1 MSSIKST
8 QFDGDVSI
16 GRNLSLGGLFTVQ
29 GPSIMKGNVRIDGWL
44 DAKNIKGAN
53 KGIFTT
59 AEKLLKAYPR
69 PHDGWWAIVGT
80 SLPGP
85 IYVGEGGEWVATGE
99 TGGNPTLD
107 GDLYVKAI
115 EDLRQDLEEHITL
128 YDSHFDKE
136 GNLTAEKII
145 ANGPLVCVSNFAR
158 NSVTT
163 TAGLESFRIG
173 SSTNPNYGWGTY
185 IWSYD
190 NGHGFIQQSAQ
201 RGETFPLNIQP
212 FGGNVGINWGNN
224 SSAQYTLDVN
234 GAIRSTREIIARSI
248 DINEVFEADTL
259 SATINSIDVF
269 EVNSGTVLLNSNV
282 DITGNATIGGTLDVT
297 GGVTADALTIGEV
310 LISYDN
316 RILGPEISANV
327 LIVNGK
333 TVFTDEI
340 EVSEHVTIDRQGY
353 ITGVMYTGEV
363 DCTGYTQTEGVFVV
377 QSTEPME
384 LDTNVNIYQGLNV
397 TNNATVGG
405 KLSANV
411 LIVNGKTVFTDEM
424 KVSEHVTIDRQGYIT
439 GVMYTGEVDCTG
451 YTQTEGIF
459 VVQSTEPME
468 LDTNVNIYQ
477 GLNVTNNATV
487 GGKLSVTGLIQSYE
501 TVSAGKGLIAY
512 GGGLQIYSGGI
523 DCKGGDVQIADSLC
537 IKEKESYEYVQVLS
551 IPEDSPVIYI
561 GNFEDLDKGNYTG
574 IALWGETSIHG
585 NLNASSATIDT
596 SLVVNGPL
604 SLGNYAAFSNDFIN
618 LGDDTV
624 SDLNIQAV
632 NVNIEATNFNVDS
645 SIAVTGET
653 VLQDLSV
660 LGSAMFNS
668 GFWSIGRSSFE
679 YPIYMNCEMS
689 ESYPGI
695 YMQEL
700 QEYEHIRVIGFS
712 GDAAGNEYIDIG
724 EEQHADSQKYYR
736 GIRLNGAINTVK
748 GSLRVEESFTSL
760 GDFSLGD
767 VIYYTTGDDRVDFS
781 TDILLQIVDGLNGRE
796 MEHGAIKSYSFGCF
810 DYIRL
815 LGLTKNA
822 FSTDSIPSLEI
833 GSAEDYAK
841 DGYSGIKLFGDT
853 QIEGKLEARSGVVL
867 GPSMITVD
875 ASMAKVTISGQTV
888 RFDTS
893 IDARGSDISAR
904 NLALYGNIHLG
915 FHSVTALGIHTSL
928 TTEHADTGMLVH
940 LIGLQDIPNGMCV
953 LSIGSKSYASA
964 TAPDAIALVTSYESG
979 NIELI
984 GNVYIPQKLKL
995 GGATFTYDAIND
1007 CIVCDKRI
1015 ANAGAGK

>member
-1 MSSIKST
+1 M
-8 QFDGDVSI
+8 
-16 GRNLSLGGLFTVQ
+16 
-29 GPSIMKGNVRIDGWL
+29 
-44 DAKNIKGAN
+44 
-53 KGIFTT
+53 TT
-59 AEKLLKAYPR
+59 ADITSKISALRAEIEKDSVSPENVGYLLQLV
-69 PHDGWWAIVGT
+69 HDYTNSVKTLLTENLESLRKTIDNIEYDGLTSGGT
-80 SLPGP
+80 
-85 IYVGEGGEWVATGE
+85 I
-99 TGGNPTLD
+99 D
-107 GDLYVKAI
+107 GDLYVNGDARI
-115 EDLRQDLEEHITL
+115 SDCLLVDGVANFGSSVIVNDGFWAHGGAYI
-128 YDSHFDKE
+128 YD
-136 GNLTAEKII
+136 
-145 ANGPLVCVSNFAR
+145 
-158 NSVTT
+158 
-163 TAGLESFRIG
+163 GLEVFGPASF
-173 SSTNPNYGWGTY
+173 
-185 IWSYD
+185 
-190 NGHGFIQQSAQ
+190 
-201 RGETFPLNIQP
+201 LN
-212 FGGNVGINWGNN
+212 
-224 SSAQYTLDVN
+224 TLDVN

-333 TVFTDEI
+333 TVFTDEMK
-340 EVSEHVTIDRQGY
+340 VSEHVTIDRRGY

-363 DCTGYTQTEGVFVV
+363 DCTGYTQTEGAFVV

-405 KLSANV
+405 KLSANA
-411 LIVNGKTVFTDEM
+411 LIVN
-424 KVSEHVTIDRQGYIT
+424 
-439 GVMYTGEVDCTG
+439 
-451 YTQTEGIF
+451 
-459 VVQSTEPME
+459 
-468 LDTNVNIYQ
+468 
-477 GLNVTNNATV
+477 
-487 GGKLSVTGLIQSYE
+487 
-501 TVSAGKGLIAY
+501 
-512 GGGLQIYSGGI
+512 
-523 DCKGGDVQIADSLC
+523 
-537 IKEKESYEYVQVLS
+537 
-551 IPEDSPVIYI
+551 
-561 GNFEDLDKGNYTG
+561 
-574 IALWGETSIHG
+574 
-585 NLNASSATIDT
+585 
-596 SLVVNGPL
+596 
-604 SLGNYAAFSNDFIN
+604 
-618 LGDDTV
+618 
-624 SDLNIQAV
+624 
-632 NVNIEATNFNVDS
+632 
-645 SIAVTGET
+645 GET

-660 LGSAMFNS
+660 LGSAKFNS

-700 QEYEHIRVIGFS
+700 QEHEHIRVIGFS

-760 GDFSLGD
+760 GSFNLGD
-767 VIYYTTGDDRVDFS
+767 VMYYSTGDDSVNFS
-781 TDILLQIVDGLNGRE
+781 TDILLQIVDGLKGRE

-833 GSAEDYAK
+833 GSAEDYAQ

-853 QIEGKLEARSGVVL
+853 H
-867 GPSMITVD
+867 VD
-875 ASMAKVTISGQTV
+875 
-888 RFDTS
+888 
-893 IDARGSDISAR
+893 
-904 NLALYGNIHLG
+904 GNIHLG
-915 FHSVTALGIHTSL
+915 YHSDTAQGIHTSL
-928 TTEHADTGMLVH
+928 TTEHAGMKIH
-940 LIGLQDIPNGMCV
+940 LIGLQDTTNGMCL
-953 LSIGSKSYASA
+953 LSIGSKSDASV
-964 TAPDAIALVTSYESG
+964 TAPDAIVLVTSYESG
-979 NIELI
+979 SIELI

-995 GGATFTYDAIND
+995 GGATFTYDAKND

>member
-424 KVSEHVTIDRQGYIT
+424 KVSEHVTIDRRGYIT

-451 YTQTEGIF
+451 YTQTEGAF

-523 DCKGGDVQIADSLC
+523 DCKGGDVQIADALC

-561 GNFEDLDKGNYTG
+561 GNFEDLDKGNYAG

-624 SDLNIQAV
+624 SDLNIRAV

-689 ESYPGI
+689 KSYPGI

-833 GSAEDYAK
+833 GSAEDYAQ

-853 QIEGKLEARSGVVL
+853 H
-867 GPSMITVD
+867 VD
-875 ASMAKVTISGQTV
+875 
-888 RFDTS
+888 
-893 IDARGSDISAR
+893 
-904 NLALYGNIHLG
+904 GNIHLG
-915 FHSVTALGIHTSL
+915 YHSNTALGVHTSL
-928 TTEHADTGMLVH
+928 TTEFAGMLVH
-940 LIGLQDIPNGMCV
+940 LIGLQDTTNGMCL

-964 TAPDAIALVTSYESG
+964 NAPDAIVLVTSYDSG
-979 NIELI
+979 SIELI

>member
-59 AEKLLKAYPR
+59 AERLIKAYPR

-85 IYVGEGGEWVATGE
+85 IYVGEGGKWVATGE

-128 YDSHFDKE
+128 YDSHFDKD

-145 ANGPLVCVSNFAR
+145 ANGPLVCVSDFDS

-173 SSTNPNYGWGTY
+173 SSTNPKDGWGTY

-190 NGHGFIQQSAQ
+190 NGHGFIQQGSAET
-201 RGETFPLNIQP
+201 GETFPLNLQP

-234 GAIRSTREIIARSI
+234 GAIRSTSVIIAKSI
-248 DINEVFEADTL
+248 DINEVFEADTF
-259 SATINSIDVF
+259 SATLSSIDVF

-297 GGVTADALTIGEV
+297 GGVTADGLTIGEV

-316 RILGPEISANV
+316 RILGPEVNANV

-363 DCTGYTQTEGVFVV
+363 DCTGYTQQEGVFVV
-377 QSTEPME
+377 QS
-384 LDTNVNIYQGLNV
+384 
-397 TNNATVGG
+397 
-405 KLSANV
+405 S
-411 LIVNGKTVFTDEM
+411 
-424 KVSEHVTIDRQGYIT
+424 
-439 GVMYTGEVDCTG
+439 
-451 YTQTEGIF
+451 
-459 VVQSTEPME
+459 EPME

-501 TVSAGKGLIAY
+501 TISASKGLIAY
-512 GGGLQIYSGGI
+512 GGGLQIYNGGI
-523 DCKGGDVQIADSLC
+523 DCKGGDVQIADSLR
-537 IKEKESYEYVQVLS
+537 IKEKESYKYVQVLS

-561 GNFEDLDKGNYTG
+561 GNFEDLDKGNYVG

-618 LGDDTV
+618 LGGGTV

-653 VLQDLSV
+653 LLQDLSV
-660 LGSAMFNS
+660 TGSAIFNS

-700 QEYEHIRVIGFS
+700 QEWEHIRVIGFS

-724 EEQHADSQKYYR
+724 EEQHANSQKYYR

-748 GSLRVEESFTSL
+748 GNLRVEESFTSL
-760 GDFSLGD
+760 GSFNLGS
-767 VIYYTTGDDRVDFS
+767 VMYYSTGDDTVDFS
-781 TDILLQIVDGLNGRE
+781 TDIILQIVDGLNGRE
-796 MEHGAIKSYSFGCF
+796 MEHGAIKSYSCGCF

-833 GSAEDYAK
+833 GSAEDYAQ
-841 DGYSGIKLFGDT
+841 GYSDIKLFGNTLVEGILSTSGNAFLRPWTDDDGVERNSALYAYSTDT
-853 QIEGKLEARSGVVL
+853 SREHLIGLGGDPAQMLYIEIGAECDSAERIFLNLPTAVYGTLSATGIDAYCALSVGGGDILSLDEETFYLEVSNAT
-867 GPSMITVD
+867 ID
-875 ASMAKVTISGQTV
+875 ASVDFMGGASFADTIFTNKGINT
-888 RFDTS
+888 
-893 IDARGSDISAR
+893 G
-904 NLALYGNIHLG
+904 GNIHLG
-915 FHSVTALGIHTSL
+915 YHTNTALGIHTSL
-928 TTEHADTGMLVH
+928 TTEHADTGMLIH
-940 LIGLQDIPNGMCV
+940 LIGLQDTTNGKSL
-953 LSIGSKSYASA
+953 LSIGSKSYVSA
-964 TAPDAIALVTSYESG
+964 TAPDAIILITSHDVGS
-979 NIELI
+979 IELM
-984 GNVYIPQKLKL
+984 GNVYVPQTFRL
-995 GGATFTYDAIND
+995 GGATFTYDATYD
-1007 CIVCDKRI
+1007 RVVCDKQI
-1015 ANAGAGK
+1015 VNAGAGK

>member
-1 MSSIKST
+1 M
-8 QFDGDVSI
+8 
-16 GRNLSLGGLFTVQ
+16 
-29 GPSIMKGNVRIDGWL
+29 
-44 DAKNIKGAN
+44 
-53 KGIFTT
+53 TT
-59 AEKLLKAYPR
+59 ADITSKISALRAEIEKDSVSPENVGYLLQLV
-69 PHDGWWAIVGT
+69 HDYTNSVKTLLTENLESLRKTIDNIEYDGLTSGGT
-80 SLPGP
+80 
-85 IYVGEGGEWVATGE
+85 I
-99 TGGNPTLD
+99 D
-107 GDLYVKAI
+107 GDLYVNGDARI
-115 EDLRQDLEEHITL
+115 SDCLLVDGVANFGSSVIVNDGFWAHGGAYI
-128 YDSHFDKE
+128 YD
-136 GNLTAEKII
+136 
-145 ANGPLVCVSNFAR
+145 
-158 NSVTT
+158 
-163 TAGLESFRIG
+163 GLEVFGPASF
-173 SSTNPNYGWGTY
+173 
-185 IWSYD
+185 
-190 NGHGFIQQSAQ
+190 
-201 RGETFPLNIQP
+201 LN
-212 FGGNVGINWGNN
+212 
-224 SSAQYTLDVN
+224 TLDVN
-234 GAIRSTREIIARSI
+234 GAIRSTREIIARRI

-451 YTQTEGIF
+451 YTQTEGVF

-501 TVSAGKGLIAY
+501 TVSAAKGLIAY
-512 GGGLQIYSGGI
+512 GGGLKVYGGGI
-523 DCKGGDVQIADSLC
+523 DCKGGDVQIADALC

-561 GNFEDLDKGNYTG
+561 GNFEDLDKGNYAG

-624 SDLNIQAV
+624 SDLNIRAV

-645 SIAVTGET
+645 SIAV
-653 VLQDLSV
+653 
-660 LGSAMFNS
+660 
-668 GFWSIGRSSFE
+668 
-679 YPIYMNCEMS
+679 
-689 ESYPGI
+689 
-695 YMQEL
+695 
-700 QEYEHIRVIGFS
+700 
-712 GDAAGNEYIDIG
+712 
-724 EEQHADSQKYYR
+724 
-736 GIRLNGAINTVK
+736 K

-760 GDFSLGD
+760 GNFNLGD
-767 VIYYTTGDDRVDFS
+767 VIYYTTGDDSVNFS

-796 MEHGAIKSYSFGCF
+796 MEYGAIKSYSFGCF

-853 QIEGKLEARSGVVL
+853 QIKGKLEARSGVVL
-867 GPSMITVD
+867 GPDLITVD
-875 ASMAKVTISGQTV
+875 ASRAKVTISGQTV
-888 RFDTS
+888 RFNTV
-893 IDARGSDISAR
+893 IDASGSSISAR
-904 NLALYGNIHLG
+904 NLALCGNIHLG
-915 FHSVTALGIHTSL
+915 YHSITALGVHTSL

-940 LIGLQDIPNGMCV
+940 LIGLQDTTNGMCL

-964 TAPDAIALVTSYESG
+964 TAPDAIVLFTSYESG
-979 NIELI
+979 SIELI
-984 GNVYIPQKLKL
+984 GNVYVPQTFRI

>member
-1 MSSIKST
+1 M
-8 QFDGDVSI
+8 
-16 GRNLSLGGLFTVQ
+16 
-29 GPSIMKGNVRIDGWL
+29 
-44 DAKNIKGAN
+44 
-53 KGIFTT
+53 TT
-59 AEKLLKAYPR
+59 ADITSKISALRAEIEKDSVSPENVGYLLQLV
-69 PHDGWWAIVGT
+69 HDYTNSVKTLLTENLESLRKTIDNIEYDGLTSGGT
-80 SLPGP
+80 
-85 IYVGEGGEWVATGE
+85 I
-99 TGGNPTLD
+99 D
-107 GDLYVKAI
+107 GDLYVNGDARI
-115 EDLRQDLEEHITL
+115 SDCLLVDGVANFGSSVIVNDGFWAHGGAYI
-128 YDSHFDKE
+128 YD
-136 GNLTAEKII
+136 
-145 ANGPLVCVSNFAR
+145 
-158 NSVTT
+158 
-163 TAGLESFRIG
+163 GLEVFGPASF
-173 SSTNPNYGWGTY
+173 
-185 IWSYD
+185 
-190 NGHGFIQQSAQ
+190 
-201 RGETFPLNIQP
+201 LN
-212 FGGNVGINWGNN
+212 
-224 SSAQYTLDVN
+224 TLDVN

-333 TVFTDEI
+333 TVFTDE
-340 EVSEHVTIDRQGY
+340 
-353 ITGVMYTGEV
+353 
-363 DCTGYTQTEGVFVV
+363 
-377 QSTEPME
+377 
-384 LDTNVNIYQGLNV
+384 
-397 TNNATVGG
+397 
-405 KLSANV
+405 
-411 LIVNGKTVFTDEM
+411 M

-439 GVMYTGEVDCTG
+439 GVMYTGAVDCTG
-451 YTQTEGIF
+451 YTQTEGVF

-904 NLALYGNIHLG
+904 NLSLYGNIHLG

>member
-59 AEKLLKAYPR
+59 AEKLIKAYPR

-145 ANGPLVCVSNFAR
+145 ANGPLVCVSDFDS

-190 NGHGFIQQSAQ
+190 NGHGFIQQGSQ
-201 RGETFPLNIQP
+201 TGETFTLKLQP

-234 GAIRSTREIIARSI
+234 GAIRSTREIIAKRI

-297 GGVTADALTIGEV
+297 GGVTADGLTIGEV

-316 RILGPEISANV
+316 RILGPELNANV

-363 DCTGYTQTEGVFVV
+363 DCTGYTQQEGVFVV
-377 QSTEPME
+377 QSSEPME

-397 TNNATVGG
+397 A
-405 KLSANV
+405 
-411 LIVNGKTVFTDEM
+411 
-424 KVSEHVTIDRQGYIT
+424 
-439 GVMYTGEVDCTG
+439 
-451 YTQTEGIF
+451 
-459 VVQSTEPME
+459 
-468 LDTNVNIYQ
+468 
-477 GLNVTNNATV
+477 NNATV
-487 GGKLSVTGLIQSYE
+487 GGKLSVTGFIQSYE
-501 TVSAGKGLIAY
+501 TVSAAKGLIAY

-561 GNFEDLDKGNYTG
+561 GNFEDLDKGNYAG

-604 SLGNYAAFSNDFIN
+604 SLGNYAAFSNDCIS
-618 LGDDTV
+618 LGNDVV

-653 VLQDLSV
+653 LLQDLSV
-660 LGSAMFNS
+660 TGSAIFNS
-668 GFWSIGRSSFE
+668 GFWSIGQSSFE

-712 GDAAGNEYIDIG
+712 EDAAGNEYIDIG
-724 EEQHADSQKYYR
+724 EEQYADSQKYYR

-760 GDFSLGD
+760 GSFNLGD
-767 VIYYTTGDDRVDFS
+767 VMYYSTGDDSVDFS

-833 GSAEDYAK
+833 GSAEDYAQ
-841 DGYSGIKLFGDT
+841 DGYSGIRLFGDT
-853 QIEGKLEARSGVVL
+853 H
-867 GPSMITVD
+867 VD
-875 ASMAKVTISGQTV
+875 
-888 RFDTS
+888 
-893 IDARGSDISAR
+893 
-904 NLALYGNIHLG
+904 GNIHLG
-915 FHSVTALGIHTSL
+915 YHSNTALGVHTSL
-928 TTEHADTGMLVH
+928 TTEFADTGMKVH
-940 LIGLQDIPNGMCV
+940 LIGLQDTTNGKCL

-964 TAPDAIALVTSYESG
+964 TAPDAIVLVTSYESG
-979 NIELI
+979 SIELI
-984 GNVYIPQKLKL
+984 GNVYVPQTFKL
-995 GGATFTYDAIND
+995 GGATFTYDATND
-1007 CIVCDKRI
+1007 RVVCDKRI
-1015 ANAGAGK
+1015 VNAGAEK

>member
-59 AEKLLKAYPR
+59 AEKLIKAYPR

-145 ANGPLVCVSNFAR
+145 ANGPLVCVSDFDS

-190 NGHGFIQQSAQ
+190 NGHGFIQQGSQ
-201 RGETFPLNIQP
+201 TGETFTLKLQP

-234 GAIRSTREIIARSI
+234 GAIRSTREIIAKRI

-297 GGVTADALTIGEV
+297 GGVTADGLTIGEV

-316 RILGPEISANV
+316 RILGPELNANV

-363 DCTGYTQTEGVFVV
+363 DCTGYTQQEGVFVV
-377 QSTEPME
+377 QSSEPME

-397 TNNATVGG
+397 ANNATVGG
-405 KLSANV
+405 KLSVTGFIQSYETVSAAKGLIAYGGGLQIYSGGIDCKGGNATIGGTLDVTGGVTADGLTIGEVLISYDNRILGPELNANV
-411 LIVNGKTVFTDEM
+411 LIVNGKTVFTDEIE
-424 KVSEHVTIDRQGYIT
+424 VSEHVTIDRQGYIT

-451 YTQTEGIF
+451 YTQQEGVF
-459 VVQSTEPME
+459 VVQSSEPME

-477 GLNVTNNATV
+477 GLNV
-487 GGKLSVTGLIQSYE
+487 
-501 TVSAGKGLIAY
+501 
-512 GGGLQIYSGGI
+512 
-523 DCKGGDVQIADSLC
+523 
-537 IKEKESYEYVQVLS
+537 
-551 IPEDSPVIYI
+551 
-561 GNFEDLDKGNYTG
+561 
-574 IALWGETSIHG
+574 
-585 NLNASSATIDT
+585 
-596 SLVVNGPL
+596 
-604 SLGNYAAFSNDFIN
+604 
-618 LGDDTV
+618 
-624 SDLNIQAV
+624 
-632 NVNIEATNFNVDS
+632 DS

-653 VLQDLSV
+653 LLQDLSV
-660 LGSAMFNS
+660 TGSAIFNS
-668 GFWSIGRSSFE
+668 GFWSIGQSSFE

-712 GDAAGNEYIDIG
+712 EDAAGNEYIDIG
-724 EEQHADSQKYYR
+724 EEQYADSQKYYR

-748 GSLRVEESFTSL
+748 GSLRVEESFTSP
-760 GDFSLGD
+760 GSFNLGD
-767 VIYYTTGDDRVDFS
+767 VMYYSTGDDRVDFS

-833 GSAEDYAK
+833 GSAEDYAQ
-841 DGYSGIKLFGDT
+841 DGYSGIRLFGDT
-853 QIEGKLEARSGVVL
+853 H
-867 GPSMITVD
+867 VD
-875 ASMAKVTISGQTV
+875 
-888 RFDTS
+888 
-893 IDARGSDISAR
+893 
-904 NLALYGNIHLG
+904 GNIHLG
-915 FHSVTALGIHTSL
+915 YHSNTALGVHTSL
-928 TTEHADTGMLVH
+928 TTEFADTGMKVH
-940 LIGLQDIPNGMCV
+940 LIGLQDTTNGKCL
-953 LSIGSKSYASA
+953 LSIGSKSYVSA
-964 TAPDAIALVTSYESG
+964 TTPDAIVLVTSYESG
-979 NIELI
+979 SIELI
-984 GNVYIPQKLKL
+984 GNVYVPQTFKL

-1007 CIVCDKRI
+1007 RVVCDKRI
-1015 ANAGAGK
+1015 VNAGAEK

>member
-145 ANGPLVCVSNFAR
+145 AIGPLVCVSNFAR

-316 RILGPEISANV
+316 SILGPEISANV
-327 LIVNGK
+327 LIV
-333 TVFTDEI
+333 I
-340 EVSEHVTIDRQGY
+340 
-353 ITGVMYTGEV
+353 
-363 DCTGYTQTEGVFVV
+363 
-377 QSTEPME
+377 
-384 LDTNVNIYQGLNV
+384 
-397 TNNATVGG
+397 
-405 KLSANV
+405 
-411 LIVNGKTVFTDEM
+411 GKTVFTDEM

-477 GLNVTNNATV
+477 GLNVTNYATV

-561 GNFEDLDKGNYTG
+561 GNFADLDKGNYTG

-596 SLVVNGPL
+596 SIVVNGPL

-624 SDLNIQAV
+624 SDLNIRAV

>member
-1 MSSIKST
+1 M
-8 QFDGDVSI
+8 
-16 GRNLSLGGLFTVQ
+16 
-29 GPSIMKGNVRIDGWL
+29 
-44 DAKNIKGAN
+44 
-53 KGIFTT
+53 TT
-59 AEKLLKAYPR
+59 ADITSKISALRAEIEKDSVSPENVGYLLQLV
-69 PHDGWWAIVGT
+69 HDYTNSVKTLLTENLESLRKTIDNIEYDGLTSGGT
-80 SLPGP
+80 
-85 IYVGEGGEWVATGE
+85 I
-99 TGGNPTLD
+99 D
-107 GDLYVKAI
+107 GDLYVNGDARI
-115 EDLRQDLEEHITL
+115 SDCLLVDGVANFGSSVIVNDGFWAHAGAYI
-128 YDSHFDKE
+128 YD
-136 GNLTAEKII
+136 
-145 ANGPLVCVSNFAR
+145 
-158 NSVTT
+158 
-163 TAGLESFRIG
+163 GLEVFGPASF
-173 SSTNPNYGWGTY
+173 
-185 IWSYD
+185 
-190 NGHGFIQQSAQ
+190 
-201 RGETFPLNIQP
+201 LN
-212 FGGNVGINWGNN
+212 
-224 SSAQYTLDVN
+224 TLDVN
-234 GAIRSTREIIARSI
+234 GAIRSSSEIIAKSI

-333 TVFTDEI
+333 TVFTDEMK
-340 EVSEHVTIDRQGY
+340 VSEHVTIDRQGY
-353 ITGVMYTGEV
+353 ITGVMYTGAV
-363 DCTGYTQTEGVFVV
+363 DCTGYTQTEGIFVV

-439 GVMYTGEVDCTG
+439 GVMYTGAVDCTG

-512 GGGLQIYSGGI
+512 GGGLRIYSGGI

-561 GNFEDLDKGNYTG
+561 GNFEDLDKGNYAG

-624 SDLNIQAV
+624 SDLNIRAV

-645 SIAVTGET
+645 SIAV
-653 VLQDLSV
+653 
-660 LGSAMFNS
+660 
-668 GFWSIGRSSFE
+668 
-679 YPIYMNCEMS
+679 
-689 ESYPGI
+689 
-695 YMQEL
+695 
-700 QEYEHIRVIGFS
+700 
-712 GDAAGNEYIDIG
+712 
-724 EEQHADSQKYYR
+724 
-736 GIRLNGAINTVK
+736 K

-760 GDFSLGD
+760 GNFNLGD
-767 VIYYTTGDDRVDFS
+767 VIYYSTGDDSVNFS

-853 QIEGKLEARSGVVL
+853 QIKGKLEARSSAVI
-867 GPSMITVD
+867 GPDLIKVD
-875 ASMAKVTISGQTV
+875 AGIAKVSISGQAV
-888 RFDTS
+888 RFNTS
-893 IDARGSDISAR
+893 IDAKGFGISAS

-915 FHSVTALGIHTSL
+915 YHSDTAQGIHTSL
-928 TTEHADTGMLVH
+928 TTEHADTGMKIH
-940 LIGLQDIPNGMCV
+940 LIGLQDTTNGKCL

-964 TAPDAIALVTSYESG
+964 NAPDAIVLVTSYESG
-979 NIELI
+979 SIELI
-984 GNVYIPQKLKL
+984 GNVYVPQTFKL
-995 GGATFTYDAIND
+995 GGATFTYDATND
-1007 CIVCDKRI
+1007 RVICDKQI
-1015 ANAGAGK
+1015 VNASA

>member
-363 DCTGYTQTEGVFVV
+363 DCTGYTQTEGV
-377 QSTEPME
+377 
-384 LDTNVNIYQGLNV
+384 
-397 TNNATVGG
+397 
-405 KLSANV
+405 
-411 LIVNGKTVFTDEM
+411 
-424 KVSEHVTIDRQGYIT
+424 
-439 GVMYTGEVDCTG
+439 
-451 YTQTEGIF
+451 F

>member
-1 MSSIKST
+1 M
-8 QFDGDVSI
+8 
-16 GRNLSLGGLFTVQ
+16 
-29 GPSIMKGNVRIDGWL
+29 
-44 DAKNIKGAN
+44 
-53 KGIFTT
+53 TT
-59 AEKLLKAYPR
+59 ADITSKISALRAEIEKDSVSPENVGYLLQLV
-69 PHDGWWAIVGT
+69 HDYTNSVKTLLTENLESLRKTIDNIEYDGLTSGGT
-80 SLPGP
+80 
-85 IYVGEGGEWVATGE
+85 I
-99 TGGNPTLD
+99 D
-107 GDLYVKAI
+107 GDLYVNGDARI
-115 EDLRQDLEEHITL
+115 SDCLLVDGVANFGSSVIVNDGFWAHGGAYI
-128 YDSHFDKE
+128 YD
-136 GNLTAEKII
+136 
-145 ANGPLVCVSNFAR
+145 
-158 NSVTT
+158 
-163 TAGLESFRIG
+163 GLEVFGPASF
-173 SSTNPNYGWGTY
+173 
-185 IWSYD
+185 
-190 NGHGFIQQSAQ
+190 
-201 RGETFPLNIQP
+201 LN
-212 FGGNVGINWGNN
+212 
-224 SSAQYTLDVN
+224 TLDVN

-405 KLSANV
+405 KLSA
-411 LIVNGKTVFTDEM
+411 
-424 KVSEHVTIDRQGYIT
+424 
-439 GVMYTGEVDCTG
+439 
-451 YTQTEGIF
+451 
-459 VVQSTEPME
+459 
-468 LDTNVNIYQ
+468 
-477 GLNVTNNATV
+477 
-487 GGKLSVTGLIQSYE
+487 TGLIQSYE

-523 DCKGGDVQIADSLC
+523 DCKGGDVQIADALC

-551 IPEDSPVIYI
+551 IPEDSPVICI
-561 GNFEDLDKGNYTG
+561 GNFEDLDKGNYAG

-689 ESYPGI
+689 KSYPGI

-833 GSAEDYAK
+833 GSAEDYAQ

-853 QIEGKLEARSGVVL
+853 H
-867 GPSMITVD
+867 VD
-875 ASMAKVTISGQTV
+875 
-888 RFDTS
+888 
-893 IDARGSDISAR
+893 
-904 NLALYGNIHLG
+904 GNIHLG
-915 FHSVTALGIHTSL
+915 FHSITALGIHTSL

>member
-1 MSSIKST
+1 M
-8 QFDGDVSI
+8 
-16 GRNLSLGGLFTVQ
+16 
-29 GPSIMKGNVRIDGWL
+29 
-44 DAKNIKGAN
+44 
-53 KGIFTT
+53 TT
-59 AEKLLKAYPR
+59 ADITSKISALRAEIEKDSVSPENVGYLLQLV
-69 PHDGWWAIVGT
+69 HDYTNSVKTLLTENLESLRKTIDNIEYDGLTSGGT
-80 SLPGP
+80 
-85 IYVGEGGEWVATGE
+85 I
-99 TGGNPTLD
+99 D
-107 GDLYVKAI
+107 GDLYVNGDARI
-115 EDLRQDLEEHITL
+115 SDCLLVDGVANFGSSVIVNDGFWAHGGAYI
-128 YDSHFDKE
+128 YD
-136 GNLTAEKII
+136 
-145 ANGPLVCVSNFAR
+145 
-158 NSVTT
+158 
-163 TAGLESFRIG
+163 GLEVFGPASF
-173 SSTNPNYGWGTY
+173 
-185 IWSYD
+185 
-190 NGHGFIQQSAQ
+190 
-201 RGETFPLNIQP
+201 LN
-212 FGGNVGINWGNN
+212 
-224 SSAQYTLDVN
+224 TLDVN
-234 GAIRSTREIIARSI
+234 GAIRSSSEIIAKSI
-248 DINEVFEADTL
+248 DINEVFEADAL

-269 EVNSGTVLLNSNV
+269 EVNSSTVLLNSNV

-405 KLSANV
+405 KLS
-411 LIVNGKTVFTDEM
+411 
-424 KVSEHVTIDRQGYIT
+424 
-439 GVMYTGEVDCTG
+439 
-451 YTQTEGIF
+451 
-459 VVQSTEPME
+459 
-468 LDTNVNIYQ
+468 
-477 GLNVTNNATV
+477 
-487 GGKLSVTGLIQSYE
+487 VTGLIQSYE

-512 GGGLQIYSGGI
+512 GGGLRIYSGGI

-561 GNFEDLDKGNYTG
+561 GNFEDLDKGNYAG

-624 SDLNIQAV
+624 SDLNIRAV

-645 SIAVTGET
+645 SI
-653 VLQDLSV
+653 
-660 LGSAMFNS
+660 
-668 GFWSIGRSSFE
+668 
-679 YPIYMNCEMS
+679 
-689 ESYPGI
+689 
-695 YMQEL
+695 
-700 QEYEHIRVIGFS
+700 
-712 GDAAGNEYIDIG
+712 
-724 EEQHADSQKYYR
+724 
-736 GIRLNGAINTVK
+736 TVK
-748 GSLRVEESFTSL
+748 GHLRVEESFTSPGNFNL
-760 GDFSLGD
+760 GN

-833 GSAEDYAK
+833 GSAEDYAQ

-853 QIEGKLEARSGVVL
+853 H
-867 GPSMITVD
+867 VD
-875 ASMAKVTISGQTV
+875 
-888 RFDTS
+888 
-893 IDARGSDISAR
+893 
-904 NLALYGNIHLG
+904 GNIHLG
-915 FHSVTALGIHTSL
+915 YHSNTALGVHTSL
-928 TTEHADTGMLVH
+928 TTEFADTGMLVH
-940 LIGLQDIPNGMCV
+940 LIGLQDTTNGKSL

-964 TAPDAIALVTSYESG
+964 TAPDAITLITSHGVGS
-979 NIELI
+979 IELI
-984 GNVYIPQKLKL
+984 GNVYVPQTFRI

>member
-1 MSSIKST
+1 MFDMSSIKST

-59 AEKLLKAYPR
+59 AENLIKAYPR

-85 IYVGEGGEWVATGE
+85 IYVGEGGKWVATGE

-128 YDSHFDKE
+128 YDSHFDKD

-145 ANGPLVCVSNFAR
+145 ANGALMCVSDFNS

-173 SSTNPNYGWGTY
+173 SSTNPKDGWGTY
-185 IWSYD
+185 IWSYG
-190 NGHGFIQQSAQ
+190 NGHGFIQQGSA
-201 RGETFPLNIQP
+201 ETGKTFTLKLQP

-234 GAIRSTREIIARSI
+234 GAIRSTSKIIAKSI
-248 DINEVFEADTL
+248 DINEAFEADTL

-269 EVNSGTVLLNSNV
+269 EVNSGTVLLNSDV

-316 RILGPEISANV
+316 RILGPEINANV

-340 EVSEHVTIDRQGY
+340 E
-353 ITGVMYTGEV
+353 
-363 DCTGYTQTEGVFVV
+363 
-377 QSTEPME
+377 
-384 LDTNVNIYQGLNV
+384 
-397 TNNATVGG
+397 
-405 KLSANV
+405 
-411 LIVNGKTVFTDEM
+411 
-424 KVSEHVTIDRQGYIT
+424 VSEHVTIDRQGYIT

-487 GGKLSVTGLIQSYE
+487 GGSLVTGLIH
-501 TVSAGKGLIAY
+501 
-512 GGGLQIYSGGI
+512 
-523 DCKGGDVQIADSLC
+523 CKGVLC

-561 GNFEDLDKGNYTG
+561 GNYEDLDKGNYVG

-596 SLVVNGPL
+596 SLVVNASL
-604 SLGNYAAFSNDFIN
+604 SLGNYASFSNDFIN
-618 LGDDTV
+618 LGDGTV

-653 VLQDLSV
+653 LLQDLSV
-660 LGSAMFNS
+660 TGSAIFNS

-679 YPIYMNCEMS
+679 HPIYMGCEMS
-689 ESYPGI
+689 EIYPGI

-700 QEYEHIRVIGFS
+700 QEWEHIRVIGFS
-712 GDAAGNEYIDIG
+712 ADAAGNEYIDIG
-724 EEQHADSQKYYR
+724 EEQYADSQKYYR

-748 GSLRVEESFTSL
+748 GNLRVEGSFTSL
-760 GDFSLGD
+760 SYFNLGD
-767 VIYYTTGDDRVDFS
+767 VMHYTTGDDSVDFS

-810 DYIRL
+810 DFIRL

-822 FSTDSIPSLEI
+822 YSTNSIPSLEI
-833 GSAEDYAK
+833 GSAEDYAQ
-841 DGYSGIKLFGDT
+841 DGYSDIKLFGATHVEGFLTSSGNIFLSPWIDEDKVEHYSALYAYST
-853 QIEGKLEARSGVVL
+853 GASREHLIGLGGDPNQRLYIEIGAECDYAEYIYLNLSTTVYGMLSATGIDANCSLSVGGGDILSLDEETFYLEVSNAT
-867 GPSMITVD
+867 ID
-875 ASMAKVTISGQTV
+875 ASVDFMGGAN
-888 RFDTS
+888 FA
-893 IDARGSDISAR
+893 DAIFTNKGI
-904 NLALYGNIHLG
+904 NTGGNIHLG
-915 FHSVTALGIHTSL
+915 YHTNIALGVHTSL
-928 TTEHADTGMLVH
+928 TTEFADTGMQVH
-940 LIGLQDIPNGMCV
+940 LIGLQDTNNGKCL

-964 TAPDAIALVTSYESG
+964 TAPDAITLITSHEVGS
-979 NIELI
+979 IELL
-984 GNVYIPQKLKL
+984 GNVYVPQTFRI
-995 GGATFTYDAIND
+995 GGATFTYDATYD
-1007 CIVCDKRI
+1007 RVVCDKQI
-1015 ANAGAGK
+1015 VNAGAGK

>member
-1 MSSIKST
+1 M
-8 QFDGDVSI
+8 
-16 GRNLSLGGLFTVQ
+16 
-29 GPSIMKGNVRIDGWL
+29 
-44 DAKNIKGAN
+44 
-53 KGIFTT
+53 TT
-59 AEKLLKAYPR
+59 ADITSKISALRAEIEKDSVSPENVGYLLQLV
-69 PHDGWWAIVGT
+69 HDYTNSVKTLLTENLESLRKTIDNIEYDGLTSGGT
-80 SLPGP
+80 
-85 IYVGEGGEWVATGE
+85 I
-99 TGGNPTLD
+99 D
-107 GDLYVKAI
+107 GDLYVNGDARI
-115 EDLRQDLEEHITL
+115 SDCLLVDGVANFGSSVIVNDGFWAHAGAYI
-128 YDSHFDKE
+128 YD
-136 GNLTAEKII
+136 
-145 ANGPLVCVSNFAR
+145 
-158 NSVTT
+158 
-163 TAGLESFRIG
+163 GLEVFGPASF
-173 SSTNPNYGWGTY
+173 
-185 IWSYD
+185 
-190 NGHGFIQQSAQ
+190 
-201 RGETFPLNIQP
+201 LN
-212 FGGNVGINWGNN
+212 
-224 SSAQYTLDVN
+224 TLDVN
-234 GAIRSTREIIARSI
+234 GAIRSSSEIIAKSI

-333 TVFTDEI
+333 TVFTDE
-340 EVSEHVTIDRQGY
+340 
-353 ITGVMYTGEV
+353 
-363 DCTGYTQTEGVFVV
+363 
-377 QSTEPME
+377 
-384 LDTNVNIYQGLNV
+384 
-397 TNNATVGG
+397 
-405 KLSANV
+405 
-411 LIVNGKTVFTDEM
+411 M

-439 GVMYTGEVDCTG
+439 GVMYTGAVDCTG

-512 GGGLQIYSGGI
+512 GGGLRIYSGGI

-561 GNFEDLDKGNYTG
+561 GNFEDLDKGNYAG

-624 SDLNIQAV
+624 SDLNIRAV

-645 SIAVTGET
+645 SIAV
-653 VLQDLSV
+653 
-660 LGSAMFNS
+660 
-668 GFWSIGRSSFE
+668 
-679 YPIYMNCEMS
+679 
-689 ESYPGI
+689 
-695 YMQEL
+695 
-700 QEYEHIRVIGFS
+700 
-712 GDAAGNEYIDIG
+712 
-724 EEQHADSQKYYR
+724 
-736 GIRLNGAINTVK
+736 K

-760 GDFSLGD
+760 GNFNLGD
-767 VIYYTTGDDRVDFS
+767 VIYYSTGDDSVNFS

-853 QIEGKLEARSGVVL
+853 QIKGKLEARSSAVI
-867 GPSMITVD
+867 GPDLIKVD
-875 ASMAKVTISGQTV
+875 AGIAKVSISGQAV
-888 RFDTS
+888 RFNTS
-893 IDARGSDISAR
+893 IDAKGFGISAS

-915 FHSVTALGIHTSL
+915 YHSDTAQGIHTSL
-928 TTEHADTGMLVH
+928 TTEHADTGMKIH
-940 LIGLQDIPNGMCV
+940 LIGLQDTTNGKCL

-964 TAPDAIALVTSYESG
+964 NAPDAIVLVTSYESG
-979 NIELI
+979 SIELI
-984 GNVYIPQKLKL
+984 GNVYVPQTFKL
-995 GGATFTYDAIND
+995 GGATFTYDATND
-1007 CIVCDKRI
+1007 RVICDKQI
-1015 ANAGAGK
+1015 VNASA

>member
-363 DCTGYTQTEGVFVV
+363 DCTGYTQTEG
-377 QSTEPME
+377 
-384 LDTNVNIYQGLNV
+384 
-397 TNNATVGG
+397 
-405 KLSANV
+405 
-411 LIVNGKTVFTDEM
+411 
-424 KVSEHVTIDRQGYIT
+424 
-439 GVMYTGEVDCTG
+439 
-451 YTQTEGIF
+451 IF

-561 GNFEDLDKGNYTG
+561 GNFEDLDKGNYAG

-668 GFWSIGRSSFE
+668 GFRSIGRSSFE

>member
-363 DCTGYTQTEGVFVV
+363 DCTGYTQTEG
-377 QSTEPME
+377 
-384 LDTNVNIYQGLNV
+384 
-397 TNNATVGG
+397 
-405 KLSANV
+405 
-411 LIVNGKTVFTDEM
+411 
-424 KVSEHVTIDRQGYIT
+424 
-439 GVMYTGEVDCTG
+439 
-451 YTQTEGIF
+451 IF

-523 DCKGGDVQIADSLC
+523 DCKGGNVQIADALC
-537 IKEKESYEYVQVLS
+537 IKEKESYKYIQVLS

-561 GNFEDLDKGNYTG
+561 GNFEDLDKGNYAG

-624 SDLNIQAV
+624 SDLNIRAV